1 LTRTGKKLTS
11 QTNWGEINILTVSL
25 IYEKRVILIYWKF
38 LESKGSSSLTIQKR
52 VIEKATS
59 LFSEYKIVTLG
70 DREFCSVALGN
81 WLKEKE
87 IYFCLRQKKTTN
99 VSEDDELYQE
109 MQNLELSPR
118 TSLFLNDI
126 NITKM
131 KGFGRFNFVFFG
143 CA

>member
-1 LTRTGKKLTS
+1 M
-11 QTNWGEINILTVSL
+11 SL
-25 IYEKRVILIYWKF
+25 IYEKRAILIYWEF
-38 LESKGSSSLTIQKR
+38 LESKASISLTIQKR

-59 LFSEYKIVTLG
+59 LFSKYEIVILG

-81 WLKEKE
+81 WLKDKE

-99 VSEDDELYQE
+99 LSEDDKLYQE

-118 TSLFLNDI
+118 TSLFLNDV

-131 KGFGRFNFVFFG
+131 KGFDVFNL
-143 CA
+143 ARKSKKL